1 MLKLN
6 LEGLINWGKT
16 KKVTGSFFTDD
27 RVLAKKVRIEN
38 GIVTDIYGDIKED
51 DVFTINKPEEY
62 EIS

>member
-6 LEGLINWGKT
+6 LEGLINWGKN

-62 EIS
+62 EFS